1 MLELFTQ
8 PEIVISL
15 ITLTLLEVV
24 LGIDNIVF
32 ISIISGKLP
41 DNQQLKARRL
51 GLIIGMAV
59 RIVMLSLISI
69 ILKLEKPII
78 NIERIHV
85 HLSGKDLILFV
96 GGLFLIYQST
106 KEIHEKLEG
115 EQGEQNKTVTAQF
128 SKVVLQMF
136 ILNFVFSIDSVITA
150 IGMTPHVPVMMIAV
164 ILSVLVMALAAEPI
178 ATFVYKH
185 PSIKILALSFLLL
198 IGFTLIVEA
207 FHAHIPKG
215 YVYFAMAFSFFVDIL
230 QLRLAK
236 KSNTVVLHEDY
247 TNDALKK

>member
-1 MLELFTQ
+1 MLELFSQ

-51 GLIIGMAV
+51 GLIIGMVV
-59 RIVMLSLISI
+59 RIVMLSLISV

-78 NIERIHV
+78 NIESIHV
-85 HLSGKDLILFV
+85 HLSGKDLILLV

-128 SKVVLQMF
+128 GKVVLQMF

-164 ILSVLVMALAAEPI
+164 ILSVLVMAVAAEPI
-178 ATFVYKH
+178 AAFVQKH
-185 PSIKILALSFLLL
+185 PTIKILALSFLLL

-236 KSNTVVLHEDY
+236 KSSPVVLHEDY
-247 TNDALKK
+247 TNDALKQ